1 MQVCFLDHYDSFS
14 FNLID
19 WLFSDTGLELVYRT
33 YDSPGLIEELR
44 KQPMPLVLSPGP
56 KDPMVLPETMAIVQE
71 NLGKVP
77 IFGICL
83 GHQCLGLALGGRI
96 ARAQHPFHGSAQT
109 LKKAVHSQFLR
120 GLPDNAEV
128 ARYNSLVVTDLPEG
142 LATAWNADQEV
153 EALEDY
159 SRPQP
164 AVGVQF
170 HPESFLSVGVESLK
184 EEWCKLVSLYYNSPA
199 S

>member
-1 MQVCFLDHYDSFS
+1 MQVCYLDHYDSFS

-33 YDSPGLIEELR
+33 YDSPGLLQELR
-44 KQPMPLVLSPGP
+44 NKPMPLVLSPGP
-56 KDPMVLPETMAIVQE
+56 KDPMVLPETMAIVRE

-83 GHQCLGLALGGRI
+83 GHQCLGIALGGRI
-96 ARAQHPFHGSAQT
+96 AWARHPFHGSAQT
-109 LKKAVHSQFLR
+109 LKKAAYATFLR
-120 GLPDNAEV
+120 DLSNHAEV

-142 LATAWNADQEV
+142 LATAWNADDEV

-159 SRPQP
+159 SRAQP

-170 HPESFLSVGVESLK
+170 HPESFLSVGVGSLK
-184 EEWCKLVSLYYNSPA
+184 EEWRKLVSDYYHPPA
-199 S
+199 

>member
-33 YDSPGLIEELR
+33 YDTPGVAAELR
-44 KQPMPLVLSPGP
+44 ACPLPLVLSPGP
-56 KDPMVLPETMAIVQE
+56 KDPLVLPETMAIVREQ
-71 NLGKVP
+71 LGKVP

-96 ARAQHPFHGSAQT
+96 RRAQHPFHGSAQSLT
-109 LKKAVHSQFLR
+109 IAAHSRFLKD
-120 GLPDNAEV
+120 LPPEARV
-128 ARYNSLVVTDLPEG
+128 ARYNSLVVSDLPG
-142 LATAWNADQEV
+142 NLATAWNADREI

-159 SRPQP
+159 TKLQP
-164 AVGVQF
+164 MVGVQF

-184 EEWCKLVSLYYNSPA
+184 RKWVELVSVYYHPPA
-199 S
+199 